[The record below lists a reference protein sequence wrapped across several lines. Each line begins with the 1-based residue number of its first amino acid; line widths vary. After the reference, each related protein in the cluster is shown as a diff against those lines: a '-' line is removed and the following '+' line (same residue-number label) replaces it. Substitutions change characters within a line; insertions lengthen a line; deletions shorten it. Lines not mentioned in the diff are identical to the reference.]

1 MAYNISV
8 RENVTLVVL
17 GPLSSD
23 LDTVASIF
31 EDMAVAG
38 INVDMISQSPPQ
50 GEDSTHLSFTTADE
64 DLDKTLEIIA
74 RLRKDNP
81 ALKSAVS
88 SGNHKLTVYGDAMR
102 SQPGVAA
109 AVMRA
114 AASAMADIRLVTT
127 SEVDISLLLTP
138 SSADDVGDAVRSA
151 LERLNQSQN

>member
-1 MAYNISV
+1 MAYTISV

-23 LDTVASIF
+23 LDAVASVF
-31 EDMAVAG
+31 EDMAAAG
-38 INVDMISQSPPQ
+38 VNVDMISQSPPQ
-50 GEDSTHLSFTTADE
+50 GGATHLSFTTADE

-74 RLRKDNP
+74 RLRKANP
-81 ALKSAVS
+81 AFKSAVS

-109 AVMRA
+109 TVLRA

-138 SSADDVGDAVRSA
+138 ASADDAAQAVRSA
-151 LERLNQSQN
+151 LDRLKEPNA